1 MAEAAKSSNQGV
13 AVHTAADVAEALR
26 LATALLEP
34 GDVVFVKA
42 SSEIGLGACARAL
55 AGA

>member
-1 MAEAAKSSNQGV
+1 V
-13 AVHTAADVAEALR
+13 AVHVVEDVAGALR

-34 GDVVFVKA
+34 GDVVLVKA

>member
-1 MAEAAKSSNQGV
+1 MAEAAKSPNLGV
-13 AVHTAADVAEALR
+13 AVHTAEDAAQALK

-34 GDVVFVKA
+34 GDVVFIKA